1 MNKDGLDID
10 TYGTKYWYLNDKL
23 HRSDGPAVEFK
34 SGNKRW
40 YINGELHRT
49 DGPAIEY
56 TDGTKYWYLNDEQH
70 REDGPAIEFSN
81 GTKIWYL
88 NGVFLSEEEYLRTT
102 RNNKLELLGL

>member
-40 YINGELHRT
+40 YINGKRHRT
-49 DGPAIEY
+49 DGPAVEY
-56 TDGTKYWYLNDEQH
+56 ADGDGEWYI
-70 REDGPAIEFSN
+70 DGV
-81 GTKIWYL
+81 K
-88 NGVFLSEEEYLRTT
+88 LSEKEYLQVT